1 VLAEAF
7 QTAVR
12 LVYPA
17 RCTLCGAVVDSD
29 FGLCGPCWRDT
40 PFISGLVCDT
50 CGVPLPGEVHAGVEH
65 CDDCLRMA
73 RPWAQGRAAMRYHEN
88 GRKLVLMLKHGDRH
102 DVVRPAA
109 KWMARAAQTLLRPD
123 ILIAPIP
130 LHWGRML
137 SRRFNQSALLAHGLA
152 RETGLPCCPDLLTR
166 LKRTQ
171 SLKGLSVEARHAMLT
186 DAIRVTPRHRDLIA
200 GRPILIVDDVMTS
213 GATLSVAAQACFS
226 AGSGDVSVVTL
237 ARAAKDA

>member
-1 VLAEAF
+1 
-7 QTAVR
+7 
-12 LVYPA
+12 
-17 RCTLCGAVVDSD
+17 
-29 FGLCGPCWRDT
+29 
-40 PFISGLVCDT
+40 
-50 CGVPLPGEVHAGVEH
+50 
-65 CDDCLRMA
+65 
-73 RPWAQGRAAMRYHEN
+73 
-88 GRKLVLMLKHGDRH
+88 MLKHGDRH

-123 ILIAPIP
+123 TLIAPIP

-137 SRRFNQSALLAHGLA
+137 SRRFNQSALLAQALA

-171 SLKGLSVEARHAMLT
+171 SLKGLSVEARHATLM
-186 DAIRVTPRHRDLIA
+186 DAIRVTPRHRGLIA